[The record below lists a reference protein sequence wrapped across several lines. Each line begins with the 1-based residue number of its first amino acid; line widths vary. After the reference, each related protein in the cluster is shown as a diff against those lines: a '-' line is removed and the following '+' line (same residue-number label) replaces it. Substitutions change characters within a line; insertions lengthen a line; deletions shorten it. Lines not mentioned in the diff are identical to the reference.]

1 METPMPRAETVTLWM
16 ERLQR
21 FEQSQM
27 TVAQFCAA
35 ESVSQPSFYNWK
47 RKLRSSPDP
56 KALAVAKFVPV
67 SFQPAPDCPTASH
80 TSATIEL
87 PGGVRIRIEVPIDSQ
102 PNPLPTDQS

>member
-1 METPMPRAETVTLWM
+1 MPRAENVTLWM

-47 RKLRSSPDP
+47 RKLRSSPNP
-56 KALAVAKFVPV
+56 KALWSAPQELMRAVYEGSHKETFDDQEAKTTK
-67 SFQPAPDCPTASH
+67 A
-80 TSATIEL
+80 
-87 PGGVRIRIEVPIDSQ
+87 
-102 PNPLPTDQS
+102 